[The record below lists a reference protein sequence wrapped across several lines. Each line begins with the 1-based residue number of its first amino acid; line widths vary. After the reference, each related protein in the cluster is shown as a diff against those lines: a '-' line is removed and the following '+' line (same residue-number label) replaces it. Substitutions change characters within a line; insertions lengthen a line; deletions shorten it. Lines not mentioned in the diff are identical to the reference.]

1 MNVFQYPA
9 LTDNYNWIIS
19 CPETMECAGIDIYDT
34 EPFFNYIKQNN
45 LKPVAVLNTHHHQDH
60 VGGNGSIAKKYDN
73 IKFYGSNYDFE
84 HKRIECQTNG
94 LSEGDH
100 VKIGNIT
107 LSVIE
112 IPGHTLGHI
121 CYFNNQ
127 VAFVGD
133 TLFASGCG
141 RLFEGTPQQMLN
153 SFEKL
158 ITSLNHKSPVYCGHE
173 YTLANLKF
181 AGSLNEAYFQEYQ
194 KEISLLRQKDK
205 MTVPTTIEKELSY
218 NPFMLVINPK
228 SRKEILKISEDNDVE
243 AFAVLRKM
251 KDNF

>member
-19 CPETMECAGIDIYDT
+19 CPETKECAGVDIYDT
-34 EPFFNYIKQNN
+34 EPLFNYVEQNN
-45 LKPVAVLNTHHHQDH
+45 LNLVAILNTHHHQDH
-60 VGGNGSIAKKYDN
+60 VGGNSDVAKKYKN
-73 IKFYGSNYDFE
+73 LKFYGSAYDFE
-84 HKRIECQTNG
+84 NKRIACQTSG
-94 LSEGDH
+94 LSEGQS
-100 VKIGNIT
+100 VNIGNIK

-121 CYFNNQ
+121 CYFNNE

-141 RLFEGTPQQMLN
+141 RLFEGTPRQMYT

-158 ITSLNHKSPVYCGHE
+158 VNNLNPESPVYCGHE

-181 AGSLNEAYFQEYQ
+181 ACSLNEHYFREYYQ
-194 KEISLLRQKDK
+194 EISQLREKNK
-205 MTVPTTIEKELSY
+205 MTVPTTMEKELEF
-218 NPFMLVINPK
+218 NPFLMARNPK
-228 SRKEILKISEDNDVE
+228 LRKELLNMSEDNPVE
-243 AFAVLRKM
+243 AFAVLRKK